1 LKAFLRVEALARCF
15 INLALRLHAP
25 HALKLLDWDVDVRQ
39 KALDMGKPRQGIA
52 GQTADKMPALFV
64 AVFLSLCVPIFFS
77 LAGLHLS
84 FSRLLL
90 MVLFP
95 YLFFQVY
102 SGKCGGVR
110 WIDIGMLLFVIA
122 LAASIFVN
130 NRNVFVTFVGSNVII
145 ILGGYMAGRVF
156 IRGPGSFTGFIKLFG
171 FVLLFTLPFAVC
183 ESQTSVMVIPRL
195 LDKLPIISSS
205 QDTNYLPRHGLFRVQ
220 VLFTHPIHYGLF
232 ASMCFSLI
240 YVGLRNSISTSARL
254 GWTLCVA
261 ACCFSSVSSGP
272 FLAMLAQVALIFYAW
287 VASGLRHKWRV
298 LIGSFVVIYT
308 ILELMSSRSA
318 FFAIAERLAFNS
330 HTAYV
335 RRVLLD
341 YGLAQV
347 GRTPFLGVG
356 YNKWD
361 LPSYMS
367 GSLDNYWLMT
377 ALVYGIPAFVFL
389 FSAFIVT
396 LIKAGGRDFSASSL
410 VTDLRLAWS
419 LVIASLILTL
429 STVAIWSDIATLVFL
444 FLGSGAWLLDYEIRN
459 SGEPAPVPLDRPEGP
474 VYTRFPVKT
483 PQMAEANRVTQH
495 STGNAPLLHRRIST

>member
-1 LKAFLRVEALARCF
+1 MTVQNRE
-15 INLALRLHAP
+15 
-25 HALKLLDWDVDVRQ
+25 VDVRQ
-39 KALDMGKPRQGIA
+39 KALDMGQSSQGIA
-52 GQTADKMPALFV
+52 SQAADKMPALFA

-110 WIDIGMLLFVIA
+110 WIDMGMLLFVIA
-122 LAASIFVN
+122 LAASILVN
-130 NRNVFVTFVGSNVII
+130 NRSVFVTFVGSNVII

-171 FVLLFTLPFAVC
+171 FVLLFTLPFAIY
-183 ESQTSVMVIPRL
+183 ESQTSVMVIPRF

-205 QDTNYLPRHGLFRVQ
+205 QDTNYLPRHGLYRVQ

-240 YVGLRNSISTSARL
+240 YVGLRSSLSKSARL

-261 ACCFSSVSSGP
+261 VCCFSSVSSGP
-272 FLAMLAQVALIFYAW
+272 FLAMLAQLALIFYAW
-287 VASGLRHKWRV
+287 AAAGLKNKWRG
-298 LIGSFVVIYT
+298 LIGTFVVIYT

-335 RRVLLD
+335 RRILLD

-389 FSAFIVT
+389 FSAFFVT
-396 LIKAGGRDFSASSL
+396 LIKVGVRDFSASA
-410 VTDLRLAWS
+410 VVCDLRLAWS

-444 FLGSGAWLLDYEIRN
+444 FLGSGAWMLDYKI
-459 SGEPAPVPLDRPEGP
+459 PATGKATPVASDRVDGP
-474 VYTRFPVKT
+474 VYTRFPAKD
-483 PQMAEANRVTQH
+483 PQPAMASPVNRHV
-495 STGNAPLLHRRIST
+495 TGNGSPLHRRIPT